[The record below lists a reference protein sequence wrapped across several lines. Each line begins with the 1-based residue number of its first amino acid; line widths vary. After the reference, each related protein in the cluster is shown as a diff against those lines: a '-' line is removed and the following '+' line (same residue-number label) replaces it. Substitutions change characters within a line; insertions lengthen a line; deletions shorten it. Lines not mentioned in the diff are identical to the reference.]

1 MLTPDDPA
9 FRLFRGNSRRDDGQS
24 SSLLIG
30 KAAEH
35 LVCCELILCGLNA
48 FMVDA
53 GQPYD
58 VLVDSGGGRFLRV
71 SVKTTTRMYERA
83 GCYPVYRFSLRKTA
97 RGYQPER
104 RSSVSEVDVFAFV
117 ALDRRLVAF
126 LPVDDVK
133 HVAGG
138 AKLMIEFKT
147 RAITYTRQRGRS
159 GLDPAKAG
167 RWMEDCTKFPV
178 IQRV

>member
-1 MLTPDDPA
+1 MIDQQIRMLRNTV
-9 FRLFRGNSRRDDGQS
+9 RGDGQS

-35 LVCCELILCGLNA
+35 LVCCELILSGLNA

-58 VLVDSGGGRFLRV
+58 VLVDRGGGLFWRV

-83 GCYPVYRFSLRKTA
+83 GAYPVYRFNLRKTA
-97 RGYQPER
+97 KRGKPER

-117 ALDRRLVAF
+117 ALDRRLTAF
-126 LPVDDVK
+126 LPVSELT
-133 HVAGG
+133 HIAGG
-138 AKLMIEFKT
+138 AKLMVEFKT
-147 RAITYTRQRGRS
+147 RAITYTRQRSNS
-159 GLDPAKAG
+159 GLDPATAG
-167 RWMEDCTKFPV
+167 RWMEDCSKFPAV
-178 IQRV
+178 IEKV